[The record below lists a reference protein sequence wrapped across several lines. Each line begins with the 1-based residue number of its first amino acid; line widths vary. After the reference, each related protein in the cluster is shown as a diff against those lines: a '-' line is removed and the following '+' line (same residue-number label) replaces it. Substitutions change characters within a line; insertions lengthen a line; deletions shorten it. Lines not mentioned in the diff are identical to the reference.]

1 MWLEELKTKQD
12 IYHAGHYDVLV
23 VGAGHA
29 GCEAAYVSA
38 KLGAKTILFTLSL
51 DALANLPCNPSIG
64 GTAKGQLVREID
76 ALGGIM
82 GKIADQASIQ
92 YRMLNRSKGPAV
104 QSPRAQMDRKKYQE
118 TMLQLL
124 ENTEHLTLRQAE
136 IVDLVL
142 KPLAEKDKFQEEDQV
157 VAHGVLTKTG
167 AYFSC
172 ERLILA
178 TGTYLDAK
186 IFMGNTS
193 YTSGPDGIAPSLGL
207 ADKLKAHGL
216 SLRRFK
222 TGTPVRVNKNSVDFS
237 QMEIQEPDEEPW
249 SFSFS
254 NEARPERKRLPQLPC
269 YLTYTNDETKNVI
282 QANLHRSPLFSG
294 EIEGVGPR
302 YCPSIEDKIVRFA
315 DKERHQIFIEPM
327 GLNSNELYVQG
338 LSSSMP
344 EDVQEKMCR
353 SIKGLEQ
360 AVIQRSA
367 YAIEYECLDPLSL
380 RLDLSCRGI
389 QGLYTAGQLNGTSG
403 YEEAA
408 AQGLMAGINAVQNL
422 QGKPPFILG
431 RDEAYIGVLI
441 DDLVSKGTKEPYR
454 MMTSRAEYRLLLRHD
469 NADARLTEKGYQLG
483 LVNEEDYQ
491 NFLIKM
497 QKIEEEKE
505 RLSNLRIRPT
515 DKQAQRLYDLGL
527 PKLHSGISLAELLM
541 RPEMTYKILYE
552 LGLNNPNLSSDSAL
566 THLVEEEVEIQLK
579 YKGYIEL
586 EEKRIDRFK
595 KMESKA
601 IPEDF
606 EYQDI
611 KGLRIEA
618 KQKLMQILPRSLG
631 QASRISGV
639 SPADIS
645 VLLVALELHQ
655 RTKKQAN

>member
-1 MWLEELKTKQD
+1 MWLDELKTKKD
-12 IYHAGHYDVLV
+12 IYEAGHYEVLV

-64 GTAKGQLVREID
+64 GTAKGQLVREVD

-82 GKIADQASIQ
+82 GKVADKASIQ

-118 TMLQLL
+118 TMLQVL
-124 ENTEHLTLRQAE
+124 ENTEHLSLRQAE
-136 IVDLVL
+136 ISDLVFA
-142 KPLAEKDKFQEEDQV
+142 PIETEEDK
-157 VAHGVLTKTG
+157 AEIKGVLTKTG

-172 ERLILA
+172 DRLILA

-193 YTSGPDGIAPSLGL
+193 YTSGPDGISPSLEL
-207 ADKLKAHGL
+207 ASNLKAHGL
-216 SLRRFK
+216 ALRRFK

-237 QMEIQEPDEEPW
+237 KMEIQAPDEDAW
-249 SFSFS
+249 AFSFS
-254 NEARPERKRLPQLPC
+254 NEAETERNLLPQLPC
-269 YLTYTNDETKNVI
+269 YLTYTNDETKAII

-302 YCPSIEDKIVRFA
+302 YCPSIEDKIVRFS

-338 LSSSMP
+338 LSSSLP

-353 SIKGLEQ
+353 SIPGLEN

-380 RLDLSCRGI
+380 RLDLSCRGVR
-389 QGLYTAGQLNGTSG
+389 GLYTAGQINGTSG

-408 AQGLMAGINAVQNL
+408 AQGLMAGINAVRHLRNQE
-422 QGKPPFILG
+422 PFILG

-469 NADARLTEKGYQLG
+469 NADARLTEKAYKLG
-483 LVNEEDYQ
+483 LVGEAEYQ
-491 NFLIKM
+491 QFLHKM
-497 QKIEEEKE
+497 ELIEKE
-505 RLSNLRIRPT
+505 KQRLENIRIRPT
-515 DKQAQRLYDLGL
+515 DEAALKLYELGL
-527 PKLHSGISLAELLM
+527 PKLHSGISLADLLM
-541 RPEMTYKILYE
+541 RPEISYATLYT
-552 LGLNNPNLSSDSAL
+552 LGLNDEKLSDNEKL
-566 THLVEEEVEIQLK
+566 KVLVEEEVEIQLK

-586 EEKRIDRFK
+586 EEKRIERFK
-595 KMESKA
+595 KMENKT

-606 EYQDI
+606 DYEAI

-618 KQKLMQILPRSLG
+618 KQKLMQIRPLSLG

-639 SPADIS
+639 SPADLS
-645 VLLVALELHQ
+645 VLLVALEVHQ
-655 RTKKQAN
+655 RKQA